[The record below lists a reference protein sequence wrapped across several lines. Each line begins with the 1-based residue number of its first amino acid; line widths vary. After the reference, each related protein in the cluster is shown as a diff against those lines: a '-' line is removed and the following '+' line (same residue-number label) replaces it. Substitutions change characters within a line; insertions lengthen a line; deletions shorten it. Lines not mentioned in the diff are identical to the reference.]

1 MREID
6 ALLRDAG
13 NLGPDVILSR
23 QTPVGAM
30 ERCKQGPLEQMTR
43 SITVLRLMVLF
54 FWLR

>member
-43 SITVLRLMVLF
+43 SVTCMRLMVLF